1 MADGKYYWLRL
12 KEDFFT
18 RHDILYLEDRPNGA
32 KIVLFYLKLMTESID
47 HEGRL
52 RFSDNRPYTREM
64 LATITRTDIAIVE
77 EAMDLLYELEL
88 LECDEDKTLILP
100 KVPDLIGFE
109 TEWAKKKRD
118 YRDKITEEKKGQ
130 DEDTKGQDE
139 DKARTMSSQSP
150 PKVRQEIEKEKE
162 IEKEL
167 YLKENVKEKTSRFSP
182 PTLEEIQAYIREKG
196 FSVDAERFF
205 DYYTS
210 NGWKVGKNPM
220 KSWEAT
226 VRNWARDSKQEEP
239 KPKGAVSYDL
249 ERVKERANQP
259 IVYKPKAE
267 RNTPTRNT
275 GSADIQNEH
284 DNHNAREYDAEL
296 KRKIAALHNNGGT

>member
-1 MADGKYYWLRL
+1 MADKKYYWLRL
-12 KEDFFT
+12 KEDFFD

-52 RFSDNRPYTREM
+52 RFSENRPYTREM

-109 TEWAKKKRD
+109 TEWAKQKREYRERQIADNVQIMSKTKKD
-118 YRDKITEEKKGQ
+118 N
-130 DEDTKGQDE
+130 
-139 DKARTMSSQSP
+139 
-150 PKVRQEIEKEKE
+150 VRQEIEKE
-162 IEKEL
+162 IEKEIDIK
-167 YLKENVKEKTSRFSP
+167 KESTKEKTSRFSP

-196 FSVDAERFF
+196 FNVDAERFF

-226 VRNWARDSKQEEP
+226 VRNWARDNKQEEP

-249 ERVKERANQP
+249 EKVKERANQP
-259 IVYKPKAE
+259 IVYKSKAE
-267 RNTPTRNT
+267 RNTPTRPT
-275 GSADIQNEH
+275 GSADTPNEH
-284 DNHNAREYDAEL
+284 DNHTAREYDAEL
-296 KRKIAALHNNGGT
+296 KRKIAALRNNGGT